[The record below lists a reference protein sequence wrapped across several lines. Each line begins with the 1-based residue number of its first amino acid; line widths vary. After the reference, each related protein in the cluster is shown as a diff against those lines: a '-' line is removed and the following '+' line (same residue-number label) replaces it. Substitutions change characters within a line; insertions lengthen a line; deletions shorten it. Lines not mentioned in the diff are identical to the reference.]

1 MKIRRRK
8 PAIKPG
14 GCSDIIPLTD
24 CCVYPQKVCFEV
36 PLLGP
41 LNLPV

>member
-14 GCSDIIPLTD
+14 GCSDIITLTD
-24 CCVYPQKVCFEV
+24 CCGYPQKVCFEV
-36 PLLGP
+36 PLLDP
-41 LNLPV
+41 LNLSL